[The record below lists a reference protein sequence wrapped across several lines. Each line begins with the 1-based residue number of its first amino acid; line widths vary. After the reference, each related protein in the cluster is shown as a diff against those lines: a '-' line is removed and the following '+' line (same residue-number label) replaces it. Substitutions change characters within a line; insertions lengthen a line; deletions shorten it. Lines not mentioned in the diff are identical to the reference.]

1 MRIDPRVFAT
11 PEGLGEHAARGIAD
25 RIDQSAAA
33 GRPFVLGCP
42 SGRSALRTYQALA
55 REVRRRDLDLSGLVL
70 LMMDEYLVE
79 DGAGGLQ
86 RVEASL
92 PHSCVG
98 FGRREILEPLNAAAR
113 AGREVAEEN
122 LWWPEP
128 DDPDEYER
136 RISRVGGIDVFL
148 LACGA
153 SDGHI
158 ALNPVGTPL
167 ESRTRVV
174 RLLDSTRRDNLA
186 TFPSLGTLDAV
197 PQFGITVGVGTIR
210 EHSRVALMIAIG
222 EGKGLAVE
230 RLAGARAYEPD
241 WPATVFT
248 ECSNPELLI
257 DRAASGRLGAMS

>member
-92 PHSCVG
+92 PHSCLG
-98 FGRREILEPLNAAAR
+98 FGRREIVEPLNAAAR

-122 LWWPEP
+122 LWQPDP
-128 DDPDEYER
+128 DDPDDYER
-136 RISRVGGIDVFL
+136 RISDRRRDRSVPARLRRRPTGMSRF
-148 LACGA
+148 
-153 SDGHI
+153 
-158 ALNPVGTPL
+158 NPAGT
-167 ESRTRVV
+167 E
-174 RLLDSTRRDNLA
+174 LDSAHPGGRR
-186 TFPSLGTLDAV
+186 
-197 PQFGITVGVGTIR
+197 
-210 EHSRVALMIAIG
+210 
-222 EGKGLAVE
+222 
-230 RLAGARAYEPD
+230 
-241 WPATVFT
+241 
-248 ECSNPELLI
+248 
-257 DRAASGRLGAMS
+257 